1 MNRSGRLLIQC
12 NRKDGVRGYSS
23 NVSKKRAEM
32 AVIACSALKKRDTQ
46 NDARLDTIQS
56 EVGVLAN
63 KVAALHGDA
72 ILQILKVNNGS
83 TAARVGTPSP
93 EKGSTC
99 YPSGVNGCVP

>member
-1 MNRSGRLLIQC
+1 
-12 NRKDGVRGYSS
+12 
-23 NVSKKRAEM
+23 M

-63 KVAALHGDA
+63 KVAALHGDVGFKFDASA